1 MNINKYTYTFILKK
15 NEVML
20 NTSDLYDHLIKEKF

>member
-1 MNINKYTYTFILKK
+1 MNINKYRYYLKK
-15 NEVML
+15 NQVVL